1 MAGRA
6 GRRRFGNVRK
16 LPSGRYQA
24 SYLGPDD
31 KRHPAPE
38 TFATQRDAD
47 RWLVQVESAI
57 ARREW
62 TNPDR
67 ARVQLNNYAE
77 AWIRERPK
85 LRPRTVQLYGW
96 LLGKYIAPHL
106 GAVRLGNLDTPMIR
120 RWRADLLRD
129 GVSET
134 MAAKAYRLLR
144 AVLMTAA
151 NEDRIIPRNPCQ
163 VAGAGTESPDER
175 PVLTVAQVFDL
186 ASRMADPRYRV
197 FVLLAAFCTLRWGE
211 ITALKREDVA
221 PDGSWV
227 RVVGAFVELPGRG
240 LVYGPPK
247 SRAGKRRVTVPL
259 TIRRDLLDHLD
270 RFTDSAPDAWVFTG
284 KRGNPLRRGDFNPR
298 SGWKAAV
305 KAIGVPHLRFH
316 DLRHTGNTLAAR
328 TKVSTRDL
336 MARMGHDSP
345 RAALIYQH
353 ATSEADRELA
363 AGLDGLIAR
372 ERVTGPAGEK
382 AAVWED
388 LTEEQREVVRQLAA
402 AMPERWRWLLPDDDD
417 GATGAL
423 VPAG

>member
-1 MAGRA
+1 M
-6 GRRRFGNVRK
+6 RK
-16 LPSGRYQA
+16 LPSGRFQA
-24 SYLGPDD
+24 SYLGPDG
-31 KRHPAPE
+31 KRHPAPD
-38 TFATQRDAD
+38 TFATERDAE
-47 RWLVQVESAI
+47 RWLVHAESTI

-67 ARVQLNNYAE
+67 AKVQLKDYAE

-85 LRPRTVQLYGW
+85 LRPRTVQLYEW
-96 LLGKYIAPHL
+96 LLGKYITPHL
-106 GAVRLGNLDTPMIR
+106 GTVQLGNLDTPMIR
-120 RWRADLLRD
+120 KWRADLLRD
-129 GVSET
+129 GVSES

-163 VAGAGTESPDER
+163 VAGAGTESPEER

-186 ASRMADPRYRV
+186 AARMIDQRYRV

-221 PDGSWV
+221 PDGSWL

-247 SRAGKRRVTVPL
+247 SRAGKRRVTVPAA
-259 TIRRDLLDHLD
+259 IRRDLVEHLD

-284 KRGNPLRRGDFNPR
+284 KRGNPLRRGTFNPMT
-298 SGWKAAV
+298 GWKAAV
-305 KAIGVPHLRFH
+305 KAIGVPHLHFH

-353 ATSEADRELA
+353 ATNEADRELA

-372 ERVTGPAGEK
+372 ERVPELPGETSSL
-382 AAVWED
+382 WRD

-402 AMPERWRWLLPDDDD
+402 AMPERWAVLLPDDDD
-417 GATGAL
+417 GTAGAL
-423 VPAG
+423 MPVG